1 MGLRLEIIAGIQIA
15 IAGIALTAVYKFVG
29 MFSGQKTA
37 LVGSVLKAGFIPHQQ
52 WNLYLFANSL
62 FISLFLSVFSRPRA
76 LLFNIPTVVFFFREN
91 KITEIA
97 C

>member
-52 WNLYLFANSL
+52 WNLYLFADSL

-91 KITEIA
+91 KTTEIA
-97 C
+97 